1 MLHFDKYGP
10 YVVASYIVAGVIIIG
25 MIVLSILR
33 LNAAHRKLA
42 ALEKDS
48 AMKGDGK

>member
-10 YVVASYIVAGVIIIG
+10 YVVASYVVAGVIIIG
-25 MIVLSILR
+25 MVVLSILR

-42 ALEKDS
+42 QLEKDV
-48 AMKGDGK
+48 AK